1 MLSGLKQI
9 YYKEGT
15 LGFYRGEYIIF
26 IALGEGS
33 WEGAVQTKKTFHGGS
48 WGGGMD
54 IFWKNT
60 VFAVVQINK

>member
-33 WEGAVQTKKTFHGGS
+33 WEGAVQTKKPSMGEV
-48 WGGGMD
+48 GGGGAW
-54 IFWKNT
+54 IFSGRTQYLQLFK
-60 VFAVVQINK
+60 